1 MIVVYGGSF
10 NPPTKAHIEIA
21 NKVLNFNYINKLIFL
36 PVGNFYNKKDLID
49 IKHRINMIEG
59 IFYEHKNVVISDLEE
74 KYNKPLKTIES
85 LKLIKEEYPNEE
97 IAFIMGADN
106 LIDIKSWYMYEDMI
120 KEFKFIVFNR
130 DDSNILDFI
139 NNDKVLNRYKD
150 KFIIEDIDIEYGISS
165 TVVRELI
172 KQEKKYN
179 DLLDLNTY
187 KYIKEN
193 KLYIQ
198 SN

>member
-150 KFIIEDIDIEYGISS
+150 KFIIEDIDI
-165 TVVRELI
+165 
-172 KQEKKYN
+172 
-179 DLLDLNTY
+179 
-187 KYIKEN
+187 
-193 KLYIQ
+193 
-198 SN
+198 